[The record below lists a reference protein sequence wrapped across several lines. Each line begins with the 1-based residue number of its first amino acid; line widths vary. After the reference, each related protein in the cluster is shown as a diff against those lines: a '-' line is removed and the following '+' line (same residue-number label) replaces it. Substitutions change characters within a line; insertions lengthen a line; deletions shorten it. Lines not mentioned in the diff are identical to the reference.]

1 MRTTRGNRE
10 VSGSAHAGNAQDAD
24 AAALSEQVLAR
35 ERRSL
40 DLEGMNRHGG
50 TTSLAI
56 PRMDP
61 IVAALV
67 AGLRSIERQRS
78 EVPANVVPLRGR
90 KRNAA

>member
-1 MRTTRGNRE
+1 
-10 VSGSAHAGNAQDAD
+10 
-24 AAALSEQVLAR
+24 
-35 ERRSL
+35 
-40 DLEGMNRHGG
+40 MNRHGG